1 MDFFQIVLIC
11 LVVFVIGFLLWKFL
25 KLKEI
30 AKNRKEA
37 VKKSRE
43 VILWDVYEKISPL
56 LENFPYSYKDLVF
69 LGKWVDYIV
78 FDWLSSGNLSEIVF
92 LEIKTGKSTLNKN
105 ERDIRNVVN
114 AKKIRYEEFRM

>member
-11 LVVFVIGFLLWKFL
+11 LVVFAIGFLLGKFL

-43 VILWDVYEKISPL
+43 VILGDVYEKISPL

-69 LGKWVDYIV
+69 LGKGVDYIV
-78 FDWLSSGNLSEIVF
+78 FDGLSSGNLSEIVF

>member
-11 LVVFVIGFLLWKFL
+11 LVVFAIGFLLWKFL